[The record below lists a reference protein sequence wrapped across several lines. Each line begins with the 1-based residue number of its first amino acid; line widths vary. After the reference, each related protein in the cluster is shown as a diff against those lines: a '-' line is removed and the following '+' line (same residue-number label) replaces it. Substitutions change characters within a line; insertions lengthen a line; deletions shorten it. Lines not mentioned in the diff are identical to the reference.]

1 MTNPTETSRKP
12 RVLFICSANSARS
25 QLAQALLEWR
35 AGDRYEVTS
44 AGLSP
49 GELHPLTVRVLR
61 EKGLPTEHLHPKAL
75 SPLLR
80 EHFAHVV
87 TVCARAERNCPIFP
101 HASFSHSWPF
111 PDPAQTQGSEAER
124 LAAFRVARDAIDERV
139 RAWLDERGARG
150 GRDSE

>member
-1 MTNPTETSRKP
+1 MTENPRKP

-49 GELHPLTVRVLR
+49 GELHPLTVQVLR
-61 EKGLPTEHLHPKAL
+61 EKELPTEHLHAKAL
-75 SPLLR
+75 TPLLR
-80 EHFAHVV
+80 EHFAHVI

-101 HASFSHSWPF
+101 HAAFLHRWPF
-111 PDPAQTQGSEAER
+111 PDPAAVPGVEEKR
-124 LAAFRVARDAIDERV
+124 LAAFREVRDAIDARIG
-139 RAWLDERGARG
+139 AWLEERGRSG
-150 GRDSE
+150 QK